1 MKNQITFVQQRASQ
15 SQGTTLGMGNSIH
28 LNLEFVLE
36 ISLQGSDECN
46 LSREGA
52 RGLAWGHSS
61 SMAEQ
66 VKELTLLLKFH
77 HLPSPFLPLERKIW
91 ALLFAVAV
99 PEKIISFFRFWVM
112 ASLGTQTWSA
122 CFGAD
127 VEQAGHSFSC
137 CKSCLEGKT
146 STTAQIFASSSSSEG
161 WTEARQRDGFSQGFL
176 FWFVLWLYI
185 SQPDWVLFTLWIN
198 IC

>member
-1 MKNQITFVQQRASQ
+1 MKNKITFVQQRASE

-28 LNLEFVLE
+28 LNLKFVLE

-66 VKELTLLLKFH
+66 VKEWTLLLKFH
-77 HLPSPFLPLERKIW
+77 HLPSPFLPLERKIS

-99 PEKIISFFRFWVM
+99 PEKIISGFF
-112 ASLGTQTWSA
+112 SILGDGIS
-122 CFGAD
+122 
-127 VEQAGHSFSC
+127 GHPDMIS
-137 CKSCLEGKT
+137 
-146 STTAQIFASSSSSEG
+146 
-161 WTEARQRDGFSQGFL
+161 L
-176 FWFVLWLYI
+176 FWCWCGASWPQLQLLQIMSWR
-185 SQPDWVLFTLWIN
+185 
-198 IC
+198 